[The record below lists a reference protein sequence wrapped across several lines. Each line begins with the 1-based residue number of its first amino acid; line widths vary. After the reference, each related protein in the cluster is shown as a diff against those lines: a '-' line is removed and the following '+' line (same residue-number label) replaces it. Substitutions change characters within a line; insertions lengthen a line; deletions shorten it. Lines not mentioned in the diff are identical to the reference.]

1 MTLAC
6 QSNCQ
11 EAVAVLQSAVSR
23 VVNNDFI
30 LQRGLSSYSMK
41 LDVRMR
47 GHVLV

>member
-23 VVNNDFI
+23 VVKNDFI
-30 LQRGLSSYSMK
+30 LQRGLRYNMK

>member
-6 QSNCQ
+6 QSN

-30 LQRGLSSYSMK
+30 LQRGLRSYNMK